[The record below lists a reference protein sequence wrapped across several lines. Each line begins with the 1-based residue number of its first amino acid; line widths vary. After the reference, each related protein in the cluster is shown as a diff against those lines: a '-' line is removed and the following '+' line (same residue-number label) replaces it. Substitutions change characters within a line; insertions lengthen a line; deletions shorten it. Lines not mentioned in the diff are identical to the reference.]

1 MSNAAWN
8 RAVAVLETVGDALL
22 LGSVMFT
29 IVAVVFA
36 IGTLLGG

>member
-8 RAVAVLETVGDALL
+8 RAVAVLETVCDALL
-22 LGSVMFT
+22 LATVMFT